1 LDIKNSFYEREEVVE
16 SLVSSERSEVAF
28 NVIRNI
34 IMKRFSLK
42 RELRFLE
49 IGCGTGEFLERVSNL
64 GEQLKVWGVDISE
77 LAINKVKK
85 RGVSGFVLD
94 VSRQKLPFPDDFF
107 DMIYMGDVVEH
118 LVDPDFM
125 ILEVKRTLRDGGYLI
140 LTTPNLASWYN
151 RILLTLGFQPIFS
164 EVSTKKIFGR
174 PGEKVVGHLRLF
186 TLRSLK
192 EFLSYYRFEI
202 IDVKGVCFHAFNS
215 LLKLIDRFFS
225 HFPSLSSIILIVAAN
240 KSDRSQ

>member
-1 LDIKNSFYEREEVVE
+1 MVE

-34 IMKRFSLK
+34 IMRRFSLK

-49 IGCGTGEFLERVSNL
+49 IGCGTGEFLERVSSL

-85 RGVSGFVLD
+85 RGISGFVLD
-94 VSRQKLPFPDDFF
+94 VSRQKLPFPNDFF

-151 RILLTLGFQPIFS
+151 RILL
-164 EVSTKKIFGR
+164 
-174 PGEKVVGHLRLF
+174 
-186 TLRSLK
+186 
-192 EFLSYYRFEI
+192 
-202 IDVKGVCFHAFNS
+202 C
-215 LLKLIDRFFS
+215 
-225 HFPSLSSIILIVAAN
+225 
-240 KSDRSQ
+240 